1 MWNIKETLISCRP
14 RTEIAKNQ
22 IQNLILQLIELKHK
36 LNFQSHRES
45 TLKVRALI
53 KNEWS
58 PVN

>member
-1 MWNIKETLISCRP
+1 MWDMKDTLVSCRP
-14 RTEIAKNQ
+14 RTKIAKNQ
-22 IQNLILQLIELKHK
+22 IQNLILQLIELKQK

-53 KNEWS
+53 KNEWG